1 MQTAANTNPVCV
13 HCTTVEVDE
22 RIIREDSV
30 WQPAG
35 RFKRKIGPAL
45 DRQGRN
51 NQSVFIRGITITPNF
66 SKQGQNERKQPGLLG
81 MLSAC
86 TRFLN
91 TMMGQSNE
99 TPETPKSDVI
109 ITHVPYISQVSHPSE
124 VVNRYLLAKEPSAK
138 IAVTHDSQWLAF
150 LQTLEAGQSW
160 TLEDL
165 ENHLETLIPEHY
177 SMATYKGR
185 GAIDMLS

>member
-35 RFKRKIGPAL
+35 RFKRKIGPASH
-45 DRQGRN
+45 RQGRN
-51 NQSVFIRGITITPNF
+51 NQSVFIRGITITPNV
-66 SKQGQNERKQPGLLG
+66 SEQGKNEQQQPELLG
-81 MLSAC
+81 MFAAC

-91 TMMGQSNE
+91 SIMGRS
-99 TPETPKSDVI
+99 PKSDVI
-109 ITHVPYISQVSHPSE
+109 ITHVPHISQVSHPSE

-138 IAVTHDSQWLAF
+138 IAVTHDSLWVAF
-150 LQTLEAGQSW
+150 LQTLKEGQSW

-165 ENHLETLIPEHY
+165 ETHLETLIPEHY
-177 SMATYKGR
+177 SMATHKGR